1 MMDDYSHHIND
12 TMRQVFGDGNIY
24 PHTVEETDD
33 GIRIHQ
39 LREPRLDYEQP
50 HITRAKISRAPAPR
64 VLPRF
69 REVMERPDPPPAA
82 APPAVAA
89 ARTWLYAATHQ
100 PSEAT
105 KDVLLNKATEV
116 VRGLLGDDDATR
128 A

>member
-39 LREPRLDYEQP
+39 LREPRLAFE
-50 HITRAKISRAPAPR
+50 RAPVYRAREAPPAR

-69 REVMERPDPPPAA
+69 RELMEAPEPPPAA
-82 APPAVAA
+82 AAPAVAA

-105 KDVLLNKATEV
+105 KDVLLDKATDV
-116 VRGLLGDDDATR
+116 VRGLLGDE
-128 A
+128 